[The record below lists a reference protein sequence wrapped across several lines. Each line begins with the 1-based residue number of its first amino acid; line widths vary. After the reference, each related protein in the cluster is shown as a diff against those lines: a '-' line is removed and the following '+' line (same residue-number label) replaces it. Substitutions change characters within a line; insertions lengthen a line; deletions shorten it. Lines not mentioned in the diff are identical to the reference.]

1 LHAIE
6 RATLEHIMTATIEP
20 EQLLREGI
28 AAARSGDKVKT
39 RELMQ
44 QVTELDPQ
52 NQTAWL
58 WRANCAETAEESLD
72 CLRNASAIN
81 PNHEAT
87 RNALPDALVRVAATC
102 ANDRAKGR
110 RLLMEATTLAP
121 RHEMAWL
128 WRAGLADTPEEA
140 IKHLRTVLSINPNNK
155 KAQAGLAKYAQHGL
169 SDWPC
174 PICETRSATAQTTC
188 PKCKCLLSVDNP
200 ALFDEQR
207 NLDKPFVEAAAKKL
221 YAGTREQPNANAA
234 YYLGVAYLNMGF
246 YDDGLKAIQAAA
258 KMPGAQTVWSS
269 QVEKLLRHQTQR
281 AKHAAVAAS
290 TPPASRAKPMV
301 LVVDDSATIRKLV
314 SVTLNGAGYEVIE
327 ADSGNAAMDQIRE
340 HGIPGTLVLDVNMP
354 GMDGFALCKLIR
366 SNPDTAKTPV
376 VFLTG
381 KDGLLNKLRGQWV
394 GASEYL
400 TKPFDPQK
408 LLHTVGKLLPTHK
421 ATGK

>member
-1 LHAIE
+1 
-6 RATLEHIMTATIEP
+6 MTATTEP

-28 AAARSGDKVKT
+28 AAARSGDKAKT
-39 RELMQ
+39 REIMQ

-58 WRANCAETAEESLD
+58 WRANCAESAEESLD
-72 CLRNASAIN
+72 CLRNASAVN

-128 WRAGLADTPEEA
+128 WRAGLADSPEEA

-155 KAQAGLAKYAQHGL
+155 KAQAGLAKYAQQGI

-174 PICETRSATAQTTC
+174 PICETRASSAQATC
-188 PKCKCLLSVDNP
+188 PRCKCLLNVDNP
-200 ALFDEQR
+200 AAFEEQR
-207 NLDKPFVEAAAKKL
+207 AMDRPFLEAAAKKL
-221 YAGTREQPNANAA
+221 YASTREQPNADAA

-246 YDDGLKAIQAAA
+246 YDDGVTAIQAAA
-258 KMPGAQTVWSS
+258 KMPGAQAVWTS
-269 QVEKLLRHQTQR
+269 QIEKLLRYQIQR
-281 AKHAAVAAS
+281 AKNAAVAAS
-290 TPPASRAKPMV
+290 TPPASRSRPTV
-301 LVVDDSATIRKLV
+301 LVVDSSATTRKLV
-314 SVTLNGAGYEVIE
+314 SETLVGAGYEVI
-327 ADSGNAAMDQIRE
+327 ATNSGDSAINQIRE
-340 HGIPGTLVLDVNMP
+340 HGIPGTMVLEVDLP
-354 GMDGFALCKLIR
+354 DMDGFALCKLIR

-381 KDGLLNKLRGQWV
+381 KDGLLNKLRGQWA
-394 GASEYL
+394 GANEYL

-421 ATGK
+421 Q

>member
-1 LHAIE
+1 
-6 RATLEHIMTATIEP
+6 MTATTEP

-28 AAARSGDKVKT
+28 AAARGGDKAKT
-39 RELMQ
+39 REIMQ

-58 WRANCAETAEESLD
+58 WRANCAESAEESLD
-72 CLRNASAIN
+72 YLRNASAIN

-87 RNALPDALVRVAATC
+87 RKALPDALVRVAATC

-128 WRAGLADTPEEA
+128 WRAGLADSPEEA

-155 KAQAGLAKYAQHGL
+155 KAQAGLAKYAQQGI

-174 PICETRSATAQTTC
+174 PICETRASCAQATC
-188 PKCKCLLSVDNP
+188 PRCKCLLNVDNP
-200 ALFDEQR
+200 AAFEEQR
-207 NLDKPFVEAAAKKL
+207 AMDRPFLEAAAKKL
-221 YAGTREQPNANAA
+221 YASTREQPNANAA

-258 KMPGAQTVWSS
+258 KMPGAQAVWTS
-269 QVEKLLRHQTQR
+269 QIEKLLRHQTQR
-281 AKHAAVAAS
+281 AKYAAVAAS
-290 TPPASRAKPMV
+290 TPPASRSRPMV

-314 SVTLNGAGYEVIE
+314 SVTLSGAGYEVIE
-327 ADSGNAAMDQIRE
+327 ADCGDTAMNQIRE
-340 HGIPGTLVLDVNMP
+340 HGIPGTMVLDVNMP
-354 GMDGFALCKLIR
+354 GMDGFAFCKLIR

-408 LLHTVGKLLPTHK
+408 LLQTVGKLLPTHK
-421 ATGK
+421 N